1 MIVLVSKSP
10 VHFSKLQ
17 KLRLFW
23 LPPTSKV
30 NAFKPKTWKD
40 ENESENILAKWKTS
54 LRTFSNLAVDV
65 FVTLKFCD
73 CDESNY
79 FIGRIQLSNTIILL
93 AYMLDRRS
101 VNDER
106 GQVFIS
112 FLFIN
117 VVVYLALSLTK
128 MLQSL
133 LWLGV
138 PFFYYERAV
147 KLGYY
152 TKDKPKRY
160 QSGGSPS
167 KSSSFMVDTI
177 AHKRRVWESLKQK
190 IRKKVVM
197 IHHFHYCEVYRKLTF
212 SGHCAAL
219 AFSHVQAIAFHYSH
233 SIAGCQATW
242 RLR

>member
-1 MIVLVSKSP
+1 MKNK
-10 VHFSKLQ
+10 F
-17 KLRLFW
+17 
-23 LPPTSKV
+23 
-30 NAFKPKTWKD
+30 
-40 ENESENILAKWKTS
+40 ENIFQFGS
-54 LRTFSNLAVDV
+54 GCFCNLEV
-65 FVTLKFCD
+65 LWLW

-93 AYMLDRRS
+93 AYMLGRRS

-128 MLQSL
+128 TLQSL

-152 TKDKPKRY
+152 TKDKPKGSRCLKIAEKLRVKRATFTFWMDTSKLKLPKMVHFWRFFDNLKLAVKECY
-160 QSGGSPS
+160 QTGQ
-167 KSSSFMVDTI
+167 F
-177 AHKRRVWESLKQK
+177 
-190 IRKKVVM
+190 
-197 IHHFHYCEVYRKLTF
+197 
-212 SGHCAAL
+212 
-219 AFSHVQAIAFHYSH
+219 
-233 SIAGCQATW
+233 
-242 RLR
+242 

>member
-93 AYMLDRRS
+93 PYMLDRRS

-190 IRKKVVM
+190 IRKK
-197 IHHFHYCEVYRKLTF
+197 E
-212 SGHCAAL
+212 A
-219 AFSHVQAIAFHYSH
+219 
-233 SIAGCQATW
+233 
-242 RLR
+242 